1 MKRFQKQLR
10 KSIKL
15 RGWIEVEK
23 LFNIVTSSFETFEV
37 PHVELSTGKIC
48 LKKINRD
55 PKIIKRFYK
64 TVVSKLP
71 DEVKQLYFDKEK
83 EFLRQIQIIYKPMDG
98 YELVT
103 TFLEKQK
110 ASLEVSLKEC
120 SDLRLELSSS
130 NQLYEALKKSF
141 DALEAQTQA
150 DALSFEKKVQ
160 ESTRMLEAQKTMMLE
175 LQLQKA
181 EEKKEKESAKQAL
194 EKANLQNCILK
205 DTIKRNESQ
214 ARSDDNFLRSKIV
227 KLEDQIRLL
236 QADLAKKQKLSDT
249 AVPVLNSTALSE
261 ALEENHCQESNS
273 HDAQPEAS
281 HQQQPQGSKLLHTQ
295 ESRKLEVT
303 AKDSAPLRE
312 RDMNRQS
319 PAAQTHQ
326 DSIQSQGVQTCNT
339 QTQQQP
345 SSVQCYASST
355 QKPFS
360 FTEKFGGMFSNV
372 FQIQKQPQSNL
383 VENQNASGNKEFGGS
398 YTFGLGN
405 NMQQRMQ
412 GNSFPS
418 NSDKPTDYI
427 DLSAIQKKQQEFR
440 AISGIQQVIATPID
454 SEETNF

>member
-1 MKRFQKQLR
+1 MHILLFQFLTQTKR
-10 KSIKL
+10 
-15 RGWIEVEK
+15 
-23 LFNIVTSSFETFEV
+23 
-37 PHVELSTGKIC
+37 
-48 LKKINRD
+48 
-55 PKIIKRFYK
+55 
-64 TVVSKLP
+64 
-71 DEVKQLYFDKEK
+71 
-83 EFLRQIQIIYKPMDG
+83 
-98 YELVT
+98 
-103 TFLEKQK
+103 K

-312 RDMNRQS
+312 RDMNRQNLQHLNS
-319 PAAQTHQ
+319 AATF
-326 DSIQSQGVQTCNT
+326 I
-339 QTQQQP
+339 
-345 SSVQCYASST
+345 SSMLCQFNLKALQLYREIWGDVFQCFSNLEIASK
-355 QKPFS
+355 Q
-360 FTEKFGGMFSNV
+360 FGGKLKCFWKQRIWWLLHLWAGQQHATEDVRQFFS
-372 FQIQKQPQSNL
+372 KQ
-383 VENQNASGNKEFGGS
+383 
-398 YTFGLGN
+398 
-405 NMQQRMQ
+405 
-412 GNSFPS
+412 
-418 NSDKPTDYI
+418 
-427 DLSAIQKKQQEFR
+427 FR
-440 AISGIQQVIATPID
+440 QAY
-454 SEETNF
+454 